1 MERANMTEAAL
12 SNATIYVVDDDDAVR
27 DSVKILLEVNG
38 LTVEDYA
45 STADFARGFRHPGR
59 GCLLLDQ
66 HLPATTGLD
75 FLKSD
80 AGRELGIPVILI
92 TGRGDPALEQQA
104 REAGVAGYLQK
115 PISAGVLLAAV
126 GEAISR

>member
-1 MERANMTEAAL
+1 MTEAAHPVV
-12 SNATIYVVDDDDAVR
+12 TVFIVDDDEAVR
-27 DSVKILLEVNG
+27 DSVKVLLEVNG
-38 LTVEDYA
+38 LNVEDYA
-45 STADFARGFRHPGR
+45 STADFARGFRHPAR

-66 HLPATTGLD
+66 HLPLTTGLD

-104 REAGVAGYLQK
+104 REAGAADYLQK
-115 PISAGVLLAAV
+115 PISAGLLLSAV
-126 GEAISR
+126 GRAIGE